1 MLVRVRQL
9 PLAGQLLLLHQLQ
22 CLPHREK
29 LITQVHDLNIKIRA
43 ILPRLVLDTISLVV
57 PLATF
62 PHRCL
67 ARKLRLTAML
77 DRRGN
82 GLIHGIVFKFKYHKN
97 KNLKEHYR
105 MNSINH
111 NV

>member
-1 MLVRVRQL
+1 VLARVRQL
-9 PLAGQLLLLHQLQ
+9 LLAGQLLLLHQLQ
-22 CLPHREK
+22 YLPHREK

-57 PLATF
+57 PLANF

-67 ARKLRLTAML
+67 ARKLSLTAML
-77 DRRGN
+77 DRSGN
-82 GLIHGIVFKFKYHKN
+82 GLIHGILFKFKYHKSR
-97 KNLKEHYR
+97 NLKEHYR
-105 MNSINH
+105 MNFINH